1 MDVLIRPNDLVQADN
16 SPNALEITEKVFRG
30 SDYIYT
36 LKLPSGLEVS
46 CIAPSHLNR
55 DLGTPLGVAL
65 KTDQLVVFKRDTG

>member
-1 MDVLIRPNDLVQADN
+1 MAAALKKIHPSLDEAAHSLGN
-16 SPNALEITEKVFRG
+16 SANAIEITEKVFRA

-65 KTDQLVVFKRDTG
+65 KVD